1 MAPLRKAFFLKNVIS
16 RSCVLPFVGPGLFL
30 VAFVFSITPLHD
42 NLRGAA
48 VVCTEDNVQNTINSN
63 FIIIC
68 MEKPS

>member
-16 RSCVLPFVGPGLFL
+16 RSFVLRLLGPSLFL
-30 VAFVFSITPLHD
+30 VAFVFSVTPLHD
-42 NLRGAA
+42 SLRGVAL
-48 VVCTEDNVQNTINSN
+48 VCTEDKQNIISSS

>member
-16 RSCVLPFVGPGLFL
+16 RSFVLRLLGPDLFL
-30 VAFVFSITPLHD
+30 VAFVFSVTPLHD
-42 NLRGAA
+42 SLKGVAL
-48 VVCTEDNVQNTINSN
+48 VCTEDKQNIINSS

>member
-16 RSCVLPFVGPGLFL
+16 RSCVLRLLEPGLFL
-30 VAFVFSITPLHD
+30 VVFVFSVTPSHD
-42 NLRGAA
+42 SLRGVAL
-48 VVCTEDNVQNTINSN
+48 VCTADKQNIINSN

>member
-16 RSCVLPFVGPGLFL
+16 KSCAVPLLGPSLFL

-42 NLRGAA
+42 SLRGVAL
-48 VVCTEDNVQNTINSN
+48 VCTEDKQNIINSN

>member
-16 RSCVLPFVGPGLFL
+16 RSCVLRLVGPDLFL

-42 NLRGAA
+42 NLRGLALM
-48 VVCTEDNVQNTINSN
+48 CTEDNVQNTINSN

>member
-16 RSCVLPFVGPGLFL
+16 KSFVLRLPGPGLFL
-30 VAFVFSITPLHD
+30 VAFVFSVTPLHD
-42 NLRGAA
+42 SLRGVAL
-48 VVCTEDNVQNTINSN
+48 VCTEEKQNIINSN